1 MMIFTLPKPLPDSDR
16 VFSWL
21 IVGGLCLGR
30 YCPIPNGKQGL
41 WKKVFMA

>member
-21 IVGGLCLGR
+21 IVWGGALPGAVLSDT
-30 YCPIPNGKQGL
+30 
-41 WKKVFMA
+41 